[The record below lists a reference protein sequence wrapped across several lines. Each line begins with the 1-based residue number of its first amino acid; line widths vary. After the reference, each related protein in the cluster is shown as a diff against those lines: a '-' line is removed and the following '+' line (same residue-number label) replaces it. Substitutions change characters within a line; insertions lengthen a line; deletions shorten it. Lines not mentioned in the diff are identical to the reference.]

1 MQESQA
7 SWQTS
12 ATLRRIRSL
21 LLANLVEEKAA
32 HPSARSQSQ
41 LQSQSAARAASQ
53 HTREHRTNAGCTD
66 TARWWPRS
74 QRCGERLVAEEAQG
88 RRQKRSTPAATL
100 PRGGDG
106 LGGVHQSGEVVHQLA
121 RDVTDGELVRPDLG
135 DG

>member
-7 SWQTS
+7 SWQAS

-88 RRQKRSTPAATL
+88 RRQKGEIDPPPRPYPAAATA
-100 PRGGDG
+100 
-106 LGGVHQSGEVVHQLA
+106 LA
-121 RDVTDGELVRPDLG
+121 GCTRAVKSSISLRVMS
-135 DG
+135 